1 MRVVTLVFMMCWPM
15 ILFGQHSFFI
25 DSLFSCEYGGLGE
38 AHKTFNQA
46 RISQLK
52 RDKGISLGLTTST
65 FQDDLTSGWSSRL
78 VAKTGFLANGL
89 KDRKL
94 QIEMLEKQG
103 LVDSLE
109 MNEEDLASK
118 YGLYYDYIIYLF
130 NQEKKEL
137 IDELLMQ
144 VDTQKRV
151 LTNLFYQRLVDYD
164 QIRRLRQT
172 RDQFETIGASHETY
186 NAMLKPILDT
196 LDLPIHLPESWV
208 SVDFKSIS
216 NDTRTDTVNA
226 RILAAETD
234 IIDLKYR
241 AKELPQANI
250 SLGYDILRNRP
261 YLSIGLSKK
270 IGSNTDKVR
279 EAEKAILLERQRAGE
294 AQYQK
299 ELLNYQYEYD
309 YKLKQY
315 HHLQHDL
322 ISLTE
327 NITEIRTRQQ
337 VLSLENS
344 IDEARLRIDSL
355 MVRYEMLDLEQQA
368 LLILL
373 QVKNKFPRIILG
385 HYTTPLLY
393 MSEHKKYQGKRYVLV
408 DPETSIDKD
417 LLSYLRNNELTMVRM
432 EELGE
437 LANLFTIDPTRFET
451 RLAMEQAID
460 HHLAAYPEDNLL
472 FENIESIR
480 QLDLGSIRQ
489 QNNQTIF

>member
-1 MRVVTLVFMMCWPM
+1 MRVVTLVLMMCWPI
-15 ILFGQHSFFI
+15 ILIGQHSFFI
-25 DSLFSCEYGGLGE
+25 DSLFTCEYGSLGE
-38 AHKTFNQA
+38 AQLAFNQA
-46 RISQLK
+46 QISQLR

-78 VAKTGFLANGL
+78 VAKTGFFANGL

-94 QIEMLEKQG
+94 QIQMLEKQG
-103 LVDSLE
+103 LVDSLA

-130 NQEKKEL
+130 NQEKRDL
-137 IDELLMQ
+137 IDELLVQ
-144 VDTQKRV
+144 VDTQNRV
-151 LTNLFYQRLVDYD
+151 LTDLFYQRLVDYD
-164 QIRRLRQT
+164 QIRSLRQT
-172 RDQFETIGASHETY
+172 RAQFETLGASHETY

-196 LDLPIHLPESWV
+196 LDLPVQLPESWV
-208 SVDFKSIS
+208 SVDFRSIS
-216 NDTRTDTVNA
+216 NATKTDTVNTL
-226 RILAAETD
+226 ILAAETD

-241 AKELPQANI
+241 AKDLPQANI

-261 YLSIGLSKK
+261 YLSVGLSKK
-270 IGSNTDKVR
+270 IGSNADKIK
-279 EAEKAILLERQRAGE
+279 EAEKAILLERQRATE
-294 AQYQK
+294 VQHQK

-315 HHLQHDL
+315 RHLQHDL
-322 ISLTE
+322 ISLAE
-327 NITEIRTRQQ
+327 NMTEIRTRQQ

-355 MVRYEMLDLEQQA
+355 MVRYEMVDLEQQA

-373 QVKNKFPRIILG
+373 QVKRKFPRIVLG
-385 HYTTPLLY
+385 HYTTPL
-393 MSEHKKYQGKRYVLV
+393 MFEDEQKKYKGQRYVLV
-408 DPETSIDKD
+408 DSETSIDRD
-417 LLSYLRNNELTMVRM
+417 LLSYLKSNELTMVSM
-432 EELGE
+432 EELNE
-437 LANLFTIDPTRFET
+437 LSDLFTIDPARFET

-460 HHLAAYPEDNLL
+460 HHLTAYPDDKLL

-480 QLDLGSIRQ
+480 QLDLGSLRQ